1 MSKKKRSGLQ
11 SMQQILLNYNLDDK
25 GKYIN
30 HEFQDYGYRLAM
42 ELDDEKHK
50 ALYIKLAK
58 EENRAL
64 LEKARL
70 FVKDAYKPK
79 SKARLFM
86 WKLKQLRQ
94 EQKKQKPS
102 S

>member
-1 MSKKKRSGLQ
+1 MQ
-11 SMQQILLNYNLDDK
+11 SIGQVLMDYTLEDK
-25 GKYIN
+25 GKYIS

-64 LEKARL
+64 LEEAL
-70 FVKDAYKPK
+70 TFVKDAYEVKN
-79 SKARLFM
+79 KARLFM
-86 WKLKQLRQ
+86 WKVKELR
-94 EQKKQKPS
+94 EAHS